1 MPAHMNSIANSEN
14 QNGTPRLIS
23 CVNPFIFIQE
33 IIRLLDMLILQNFC
47 LYKSKAIALANC

>member
-1 MPAHMNSIANSEN
+1 MNSIANSEN